1 MEWKSCAQAGCRNKR
16 IHLFLHHVLLP
27 LGTGVAVYLLN
38 GEPAWFM
45 HLISDVTG
53 KSIQPVLNLQASI
66 AGSLIRNYGLDFLW
80 SYAFLFCLYLFF
92 GDDTALKKLVFQAAA
107 VSLFCELAQKFA
119 LISGTFDV
127 LDLCAEFLG
136 IVLAAGIIHFLRR
149 KQ

>member
-1 MEWKSCAQAGCRNKR
+1 M
-16 IHLFLHHVLLP
+16 HHVLLP

-92 GDDTALKKLVFQAAA
+92 GDDTALKTLALLAAA
-107 VSLFCELAQKFA
+107 VSLFCELAQKLA

-127 LDLCAEFLG
+127 LDLCAEFSG
-136 IVLAAGIIHFLRR
+136 IILAAGIIYFLGR